1 MVRGSKL
8 RRLPRQREAPPER
21 WEMAFRRF
29 AKGDMVRPDAAG
41 NLYHALLR
49 IAGHV
54 EVDEELVKGCTK
66 ELEKM
71 KMLSRVYV
79 FDFFKAYEDKVL
91 KGLEA
96 AFLSR
101 AHFGAVQLRHVQDM
115 IKQAGY
121 IITPEDF
128 QELLD
133 EAARYLDIPEKKGV
147 AKTLDLSVVTFI
159 MDALADREG
168 FTNSQFERCKKSF
181 EHFDV
186 NGNGRLEDDELIPL
200 KTWLG
205 FCCEDVSNLVR
216 EAQELV
222 RSTAQQELELIPEDG
237 DYPPPDLSGAL
248 AGHLDFTDFLQ
259 MLRNHMN
266 QDYTRT
272 GQVFK
277 KLDADKDGRLDV
289 LELRHLFQQL
299 QFELRPEAL
308 LESLVS
314 HEILSERVSFHQFRQ
329 VLEYLRD
336 VEGFSKSYFDD
347 AIGSF
352 WHFDVKHQGLLSTR
366 QTQKAIHWIGYGLG
380 MSVFGSKS
388 DWKERLVRGV
398 VSETEFLRL
407 CREHEDAELAIWRTV
422 YRKYAAQQGAG
433 KLRRDNLQ
441 TALKMVKVGY
451 ESLYPGWLKK
461 QATLGKEL
469 DFEEY
474 CKVLQDFRCMYR
486 DIYRSNFCFTPREV
500 KAYEE
505 SFKKYGLD
513 SAGRLPQSKLADLF
527 ESIYPALKWD
537 PTLKNALR
545 QSIRKQDAQAKSVE
559 FPAFLRALRAFED
572 AQADLL
578 DQDAP
583 KVAKSFSLSPSEADD
598 FMDAFHLC
606 RCGGAAGVNA
616 ISSATMRKI
625 LYCEAAQKAPM
636 TFQQETGLYQIFQ
649 QLLGPPG
656 PLRLENFLQLVRR
669 LREVPE
675 ADLAAGK
682 YRKVE
687 QHVAPP
693 PPSDG

>member
-1 MVRGSKL
+1 MVRGKL

-21 WEMAFRRF
+21 WELAFRRF

-49 IAGHV
+49 IAGHT
-54 EVDEELVKGCTK
+54 EVDDELVKGCSK

-96 AFLSR
+96 TFLSR

-115 IKQAGY
+115 IKEAGY

-133 EAARYLDIPEKKGV
+133 EAARYLDIPEKKGGARTV
-147 AKTLDLSVVTFI
+147 DLSVVTFI

-186 NGNGRLEDDELIPL
+186 NGNGRLEDHELIPL
-200 KTWLG
+200 TTWLG
-205 FCCEDVSNLVR
+205 FCSTDARDLVR
-216 EAQELV
+216 QAQELV
-222 RSTAQQELELIPEDG
+222 RSTAQRELELIPEDG

-299 QFELRPEAL
+299 QLELRPEAL
-308 LESLVS
+308 LESMVN
-314 HEILSERVSFHQFRQ
+314 HEILSERFSFHQFRQ

-336 VEGFSKSYFDD
+336 AEGFSKAYFDD
-347 AIGSF
+347 AISSF
-352 WHFDVKHQGLLSTR
+352 WHFDVKHQGLLSIR
-366 QTQKAIHWIGYGLG
+366 RTQKAIQWIGYGLG

-407 CREHEDAELAIWRTV
+407 CREHEDSELAIGRTV

-433 KLRRDNLQ
+433 LLRRDNLQ

-474 CKVLQDFRCMYR
+474 CKVLQDFRYMYR

-545 QSIRKQDAQAKSVE
+545 QCIRKQDAQAKSVE
-559 FPAFLRALRAFED
+559 FSAFLRALRAFED
-572 AQADLL
+572 AEADLL
-578 DQDAP
+578 DQDAAT
-583 KVAKSFSLSPSEADD
+583 VAKSFGLLPGEADD

-616 ISSATMRKI
+616 IPSATMRKI
-625 LYCEAAQKAPM
+625 LYCEAAHQAPM

-656 PLRLENFLQLVRR
+656 PLRLEEFLQHVRH

-693 PPSDG
+693 PPSSG